1 MPTVYLG
8 LGSNVLPEANLP
20 LAVRELGRRFQ
31 LNAVSTV
38 YRNAAVGFDGEDFL
52 NAVASVETD
61 ATPEEVCRHLEEIHD
76 MAGRKR
82 GADSFVSRSLD
93 IDLLLYGSEVIEA
106 RRVPRD
112 DILEYAFVLRP
123 LAELAPDLLHPVT
136 GLTMAE
142 HWKAF
147 DHDAHDLVAVDDI
160 L

>member
-1 MPTVYLG
+1 MTMTKK
-8 LGSNVLPEANLP
+8 
-20 LAVRELGRRFQ
+20 RR
-31 LNAVSTV
+31 
-38 YRNAAVGFDGEDFL
+38 RH
-52 NAVASVETD
+52 
-61 ATPEEVCRHLEEIHD
+61 TPEQIIRKLEEGHRLLAGGMELDEVCRHLEEIHD

-82 GADSFVSRSLD
+82 GASSFVSRSLD